1 MQADL
6 LQALL
11 TLLSVKHLLYLVG
24 GTLLGLV
31 VGFLPGLGGIAAL
44 SLLLPFVYGGD
55 PTLVLP
61 MIIGLLAVTNTSDTF
76 PAVLVGIP
84 GTSSAQATILDGHAL
99 ARRGEAARA
108 LGAAFSASLLG
119 GLFGALVLTLAIQF
133 ARPLILGV
141 GFGEQLMLV
150 VLALTMVGMLT
161 GASALKGLVMC
172 GVGLLFGS
180 MGAAPATA
188 EERLTFGTIYLSDGI
203 PLVIVGLA
211 MFAIPEMVDV
221 LRKRTTISSLP
232 ELGSGTL
239 RGFRETLSHK
249 WLVVRCSSLGVI
261 IGALPGIGRFGHQ
274 LGCLRTCRADRERP
288 LAFGKGD
295 IRGVIG
301 PESSNNADNGGA
313 LIPTLMFGIP
323 GSASMAL
330 FLGAL
335 ILIGVE
341 PGIGMMERHL
351 DLTYMIIWSLALAN
365 VIGAGVCLFLA
376 KPIARLT
383 IVPFALVAPFM
394 FVIVFFAAFQA
405 TRAWEDLI
413 ALFVLGIVGM
423 YMKRFGWSR
432 PALLIGFVLSMQLD
446 ASVYQSIQVYGM
458 TFLERGGVQ
467 FMLALIAVSV
477 FLAARMK
484 PHREPLSNEGP
495 YAPVNKTP
503 QAIFLGLLAAAC
515 VYTIYDAWHLAFLG
529 KVFPISVALVTL
541 ALLAAAVV
549 FFSFNRPNYV
559 FFDSEREWRDED
571 KPRPQRPPF
580 SGLDTGAARGD
591 RGIRIH
597 AGDIRLHHGLS
608 EGESRLAMALG
619 DGRRARGRRGVE
631 HIRILP
637 RAGLPQRPAAGGHR
651 AAMAVQLTG
660 GAA

>member
-1 MQADL
+1 VQSDL

-11 TLLSVKHLLYLVG
+11 TLFSVQHLTALVG

-61 MIIGLLAVTNTSDTF
+61 MMIGMLAVTNTSDTF

-99 ARRGEAARA
+99 ARQGEAARA

-119 GLFGALVLTLAIQF
+119 GLFGAFVLTLAIQF

-161 GASALKGLVMC
+161 GASAIKGLIMC
-172 GVGLLFGS
+172 GAGLIVGS

-188 EERLTFGTIYLSDGI
+188 EERLTFDRVYLSEGI
-203 PLVIVGLA
+203 PLVVMGLA
-211 MFAIPEMVDV
+211 MFAIPEIIEV
-221 LRKRTTISSLP
+221 LRKRTSISSVP
-232 ELGSGTL
+232 ELGAGTM
-239 RGFRETLSHK
+239 RGFRETLQHK
-249 WLVVRCSSLGVI
+249 WLVVRCSSLGVL
-261 IGALPGIGRFGHQ
+261 IGALPG
-274 LGCLRTCRADRERP
+274 LGGSVTNWVAYAHALQTAKDRSR
-288 LAFGKGD
+288 FGKGD

-351 DLTYMIIWSLALAN
+351 DLTYIIIWSLAIAN
-365 VIGAGVCLFLA
+365 VVGAGICLFLA

-383 IVPFALVAPFM
+383 LVPFALVAPFM
-394 FVIVFFAAFQA
+394 IVIIYFAAFQA

-413 ALFVLGIVGM
+413 ALFALGVVGM

-432 PALLIGFVLSMQLD
+432 PAFLIGFVLSMRLD

-458 TFLERGGVQ
+458 SFLERGGVQ
-467 FMLALIAVSV
+467 IMLVMIAISIY
-477 FLAARMK
+477 LAARMK
-484 PHREPLSNEGP
+484 PHREPLAPGGP
-495 YAPVNKTP
+495 HAAVDKRP
-503 QAIFLGLLAAAC
+503 QALFLALLIAGCLYTLYDVWPLEFLSKVFPVSAAAVTLGLL
-515 VYTIYDAWHLAFLG
+515 
-529 KVFPISVALVTL
+529 LVTAVLFTRDRPSYIFFDGERDWEGDERPLHGDLYFQAWMLGMLAAIAVFGFLIGTLVYVAVFLRARAGVRWPWAVAGALGAVAVLAGFGYAL
-541 ALLAAAVV
+541 AL
-549 FFSFNRPNYV
+549 SY
-559 FFDSEREWRDED
+559 
-571 KPRPQRPPF
+571 PR
-580 SGLDTGAARGD
+580 GLLQIVTD
-591 RGIRIH
+591 
-597 AGDIRLHHGLS
+597 
-608 EGESRLAMALG
+608 
-619 DGRRARGRRGVE
+619 
-631 HIRILP
+631 LP
-637 RAGLPQRPAAGGHR
+637 WPLD
-651 AAMAVQLTG
+651 
-660 GAA
+660 

>member
-1 MQADL
+1 MQAL
-6 LQALL
+6 F
-11 TLLSVKHLLYLVG
+11 TLFGVQHLLFLVG

-61 MIIGLLAVTNTSDTF
+61 MMIGLLAVTNTSDTF

-99 ARRGEAARA
+99 ARQGEAARA

-119 GLFGALVLTLAIQF
+119 GLFGAFVLTLAIQF

-172 GVGLLFGS
+172 GMGLLFGS

-188 EERLTFGTIYLSDGI
+188 EERLTFDTIYLGDGV

-221 LRKRTTISSLP
+221 LRKRTTISSVP

-249 WLVVRCSSLGVI
+249 WLLVRCSSLGVI
-261 IGALPGIGRFGHQ
+261 IGALPGLGGSVTNWVAYGHAVQ
-274 LGCLRTCRADRERP
+274 SSKDRS
-288 LAFGKGD
+288 LFGKGD

-335 ILIGVE
+335 VLIGIE

-351 DLTYMIIWSLALAN
+351 DLTYIIIWSLAIAN

-376 KPIARLT
+376 QPIARLT
-383 IVPFALVAPFM
+383 VVPFALVAPFM
-394 FVIVFFAAFQA
+394 FVIVFFAAYQA

-432 PALLIGFVLSMQLD
+432 PAFLIGFVLSMQLD
-446 ASVYQSIQVYGM
+446 SSVYQSIQVYGM
-458 TFLERGGVQ
+458 SFLQRGGVQ
-467 FMLALIAVSV
+467 VILALIVVSV
-477 FLAARMK
+477 IVAARMK
-484 PHREPLSNEGP
+484 PHRDPLTAEGP
-495 YAPVNKTP
+495 HAPVNKTP
-503 QAIFLGLLAAAC
+503 QAFFLGLLAAAC
-515 VYTIYDAWHLAFLG
+515 LYTIYDAWHLEFLG
-529 KVFPISVALVTL
+529 NVFPISVALVTL
-541 ALLAAAVV
+541 ALLAAAAV
-549 FFSFNRPNYV
+549 FFSLNRPNYV
-559 FFDSEREWRDED
+559 FFDSEREWGDKD
-571 KPRPQRPPF
+571 KPVHSDFHFQ
-580 SGLDTGAARGD
+580 GWILALLAAIGVFGYML
-591 RGIRIH
+591 GIFVYITAFLRVK
-597 AGDIRLHHGLS
+597 AG
-608 EGESRLAMALG
+608 SRWHWAMVGALG
-619 DGRRARGRRGVE
+619 AVAVLSTFGYFLALDYPRGLLQTVAE
-631 HIRILP
+631 LP
-637 RAGLPQRPAAGGHR
+637 WPLN
-651 AAMAVQLTG
+651 
-660 GAA
+660 

>member
-11 TLLSVKHLLYLVG
+11 TLLSVQHLLYLVG

-44 SLLLPFVYGGD
+44 SLLLPFVYGGN

-61 MIIGLLAVTNTSDTF
+61 MIIGMLAVTNTSDTF

-172 GVGLLFGS
+172 GMGLLFGS

-188 EERLTFGTIYLSDGI
+188 EERLTFGAVYLSDGI

-221 LRKRTTISSLP
+221 LRKRNTISSLP

-261 IGALPGIGRFGHQ
+261 IGALPGLGGSVTNWVAYGHAVQ
-274 LGCLRTCRADRERP
+274 TAKDRST
-288 LAFGKGD
+288 FGKGD

-335 ILIGVE
+335 ILIGIE

-365 VIGAGVCLFLA
+365 VIGAGICLFLA

-394 FVIVFFAAFQA
+394 FVIVFFAAYQA

-477 FLAARMK
+477 FVAARMK

-515 VYTIYDAWHLAFLG
+515 VYTIYDAWHLQFLG
-529 KVFPISVALVTL
+529 KVFPISVALITL

-559 FFDSEREWRDED
+559 FFDSEREWGVED
-571 KPRPQRPPF
+571 KPVHSDLHFQAWI
-580 SGLDTGAARGD
+580 LALLAAIGVFGYML
-591 RGIRIH
+591 GIFVYITAFLRVK
-597 AGDIRLHHGLS
+597 AG
-608 EGESRLAMALG
+608 SRWHWAMVGALG
-619 DGRRARGRRGVE
+619 AVTVLSIFGYFLVLDYPRGLLQQLFE
-631 HIRILP
+631 LP
-637 RAGLPQRPAAGGHR
+637 WPLN
-651 AAMAVQLTG
+651 
-660 GAA
+660 

>member
-6 LQALL
+6 LQALF
-11 TLLSVKHLLYLVG
+11 TLFGVQHLLFLVG

-61 MIIGLLAVTNTSDTF
+61 MMIGLLAVTNTSDTF

-99 ARRGEAARA
+99 ARQGEAARA

-119 GLFGALVLTLAIQF
+119 GLFGAFVLTLAIQF

-172 GVGLLFGS
+172 GMGLLFGS

-188 EERLTFGTIYLSDGI
+188 EERLTFNTIYLGDGV

-221 LRKRTTISSLP
+221 LRKRTTISSIP

-239 RGFRETLSHK
+239 RGFRETLSHL
-249 WLVVRCSSLGVI
+249 WLLVRCSSLGVI
-261 IGALPGIGRFGHQ
+261 IGALPGLGGSVTNWVAYGHAVQ
-274 LGCLRTCRADRERP
+274 SSKDRS
-288 LAFGKGD
+288 LFGKGD

-335 ILIGVE
+335 ILIGIE

-351 DLTYMIIWSLALAN
+351 DLTYIIIWSLAIAN

-376 KPIARLT
+376 QPIARLT
-383 IVPFALVAPFM
+383 VVPFALVAPFM
-394 FVIVFFAAFQA
+394 FVIVFFAAYQA

-432 PALLIGFVLSMQLD
+432 PAFLIGFVLSMQLD
-446 ASVYQSIQVYGM
+446 SSVYQSIQVYGM
-458 TFLERGGVQ
+458 SFLQRGGVQ
-467 FMLALIAVSV
+467 VILALIVVSV
-477 FLAARMK
+477 IVAARMK
-484 PHREPLSNEGP
+484 PHRDPLTPEGP
-495 YAPVNKTP
+495 HAPVNKTP

-515 VYTIYDAWHLAFLG
+515 VYTIYDAWHLEFLG

-541 ALLAAAVV
+541 ALLAAAAV
-549 FFSFNRPNYV
+549 FFSLNRPNYV
-559 FFDSEREWRDED
+559 FFDSEREWGDKD
-571 KPRPQRPPF
+571 KPVHSDFHFQ
-580 SGLDTGAARGD
+580 GWILALLAAIGVFGYML
-591 RGIRIH
+591 GIFVYITAFLRVK
-597 AGDIRLHHGLS
+597 AG
-608 EGESRLAMALG
+608 SRWHWAMVGALG
-619 DGRRARGRRGVE
+619 AVAVLSTFGYFLALDYPRGLLQTVAE
-631 HIRILP
+631 LP
-637 RAGLPQRPAAGGHR
+637 WPLN
-651 AAMAVQLTG
+651 
-660 GAA
+660 